1 MKRLHTIFLSVL
13 FVTASLIIPSI
24 HRAHCADEPS
34 AHDADTCAICQIAHT
49 PIQLSAVCLTPV
61 ETVRQAET
69 LVPAVSLVPPFSPRT
84 ATQARAPPA

>member
-49 PIQLSAVCLTPV
+49 PFELSSVILAPVDVVHAGGTLIPAV
-61 ETVRQAET
+61 A
-69 LVPAVSLVPPFSPRT
+69 LVPRFPLRS